1 MFGYVVAN
9 VDALTP
15 EEKSIYREYY
25 CGLCHELGSRHGS
38 ISRITL
44 TYDMTFLILLLSSLY
59 NIEEKRENERCV
71 PHLIKK
77 HSYVVN
83 DITSYAA
90 DMNMALVYYNKMD
103 DWQDDRNITAF
114 LEAGMFKRE
123 CLRIESQYPR
133 QCGTIKECLK
143 ELSYLEKADELN
155 PDLPA
160 ACFGRLMGEIFV
172 FKEDEY
178 SEALRS
184 FGFALGKFIYIMDA
198 CLDLKKDI
206 KEGNYNPMI
215 MQSSEDFK
223 DILNLL
229 MADCVNEYNRLP
241 ISRNKG
247 IIDNILY
254 SGVWIRYEAARK
266 KSKEVSD

>member
-25 CGLCHELGSRHGS
+25 CGLCHELGLRHGS

-44 TYDMTFLILLLSSLY
+44 TYDMTFLILMLSSLY
-59 NIEEKRENERCV
+59 NMDSKKDTGRCI
-71 PHLIKK
+71 PHPIKE
-77 HSYVVN
+77 HGYVVN
-83 DITSYAA
+83 DITAYAA
-90 DMNMALVYYNKMD
+90 DMNMALVYYNKLD
-103 DWQDDRNITAF
+103 DWEDDRSIPSF
-114 LEAGMFKRE
+114 LEAELFKKE
-123 CLRIESQYPR
+123 CLRVEKQYPR
-133 QCGTIKECLK
+133 QCGAIKECLD
-143 ELSYLEKADELN
+143 ELSRLEKADELN

-160 ACFGRLMGEIFV
+160 ACFGRLMGEVFV
-172 FKEDEY
+172 FREDEY
-178 SEALRS
+178 SEELRN

-206 KEGNYNPMI
+206 KKGSYNPMI

-223 DILNLL
+223 EILNLL
-229 MADCVNEYNRLP
+229 MADCAQQYGRLP
-241 ISRNKG
+241 ICRNKG

-254 SGVWIRYEAARK
+254 SGVWIRYEAAK
-266 KSKEVSD
+266 KKPKEVRN

>member
-25 CGLCHELGSRHGS
+25 CGLCHELGIRHGG

-59 NIEEKRENERCV
+59 NIDGERNSGRCMPHPIKEHGYVINE
-71 PHLIKK
+71 
-77 HSYVVN
+77 
-83 DITSYAA
+83 ITAYAA
-90 DMNMALVYYNKMD
+90 DMNIALVYYNKLD
-103 DWQDDRNITAF
+103 DWRDDKSILSL
-114 LEAGMFKRE
+114 LESKLFIGECKRVE
-123 CLRIESQYPR
+123 REYPR
-133 QCGTIKECLK
+133 QCSAIKKCLE
-143 ELSYLEKADELN
+143 ELSRLEKNDELN

-172 FKEDEY
+172 YLEDES
-178 SEALRS
+178 SETLRS
-184 FGFALGKFIYIMDA
+184 FGMALGRFIYIMDA

-206 KEGNYNPMI
+206 KKGSYNPMI

-229 MADCVNEYNRLP
+229 MADCVGQYGRLP
-241 ISRNKG
+241 IEHNKS
-247 IIDNILY
+247 IIENILY
-254 SGVWIRYEAARK
+254 SGVWTRYEAAKK
-266 KSKEVSD
+266 KSKEVRK

>member
-9 VDALTP
+9 VDALSP

-59 NIEEKRENERCV
+59 DMEGKRGNERCV
-71 PHLIKK
+71 PHPIKK
-77 HSYVVN
+77 HGYMVN

-90 DMNMALVYYNKMD
+90 DMNMALVYYNKLD
-103 DWQDDRNITAF
+103 DWEDDKSILAL
-114 LEAGMFKRE
+114 LESGLFKHE
-123 CLRIESQYPR
+123 CLRVEKQYPR
-133 QCGTIKECLK
+133 QCGAIKECLD
-143 ELSYLEKADELN
+143 ELSRLEKSDELN

-160 ACFGRLMGEIFV
+160 ACFGRMMGEIFV
-172 FKEDEY
+172 FREDEY

-206 KEGNYNPMI
+206 KKGSYNPLI

-229 MADCVNEYNRLP
+229 MADCVNEYGRLP
-241 ISRNKG
+241 ISHNKG

-254 SGVWIRYEAARK
+254 SGVWIRYEAAK
-266 KSKEVSD
+266 KKPKKVSD

>member
-25 CGLCHELGSRHGS
+25 CGLCHELGARHGS

-59 NIEEKRENERCV
+59 NMEGKREDERCV
-71 PHLIKK
+71 SHPIKK
-77 HSYVVN
+77 HSYVVY

-90 DMNMALVYYNKMD
+90 DMNMALVYYNKLD
-103 DWQDDRNITAF
+103 DWQDDRSI
-114 LEAGMFKRE
+114 LSLIEAGLFKRE
-123 CLRIESQYPR
+123 CLRIEKQYSR
-133 QCGTIKECLK
+133 QCGAIKECLK

-160 ACFGRLMGEIFV
+160 ACFGNLMGEIFV
-172 FKEDEY
+172 FREDEY
-178 SEALRS
+178 SEKLRS

-206 KEGNYNPMI
+206 KKGNYNPMI

-241 ISRNKG
+241 IRCNKS
-247 IIDNILY
+247 IIENILY
-254 SGVWIRYEAARK
+254 SGVWIRYEAVK
-266 KSKEVSD
+266 KKPKEVSD